1 VERRSGVLMSD
12 LELAVVRVLADAATT
27 FAMELATPD
36 LVGLADADRLRRA
49 PAVAELAS
57 LAGHRP
63 DLLLRA
69 RRSVAALAETD
80 DLLATAALWAA
91 FTGD

>member
-1 VERRSGVLMSD
+1 MSD

-36 LVGLADADRLRRA
+36 LVGLTELDRLDRA
-49 PAVAELAS
+49 PAIAALAAR
-57 LAGHRP
+57 AGDRP
-63 DLLLRA
+63 DLLQRA
-69 RRSVAALAETD
+69 RRAVSEHADADE
-80 DLLATAALWAA
+80 LLASAVLWAA

>member
-1 VERRSGVLMSD
+1 MSD

-36 LVGLADADRLRRA
+36 LEGLAELDRLGRA
-49 PAVAELAS
+49 PALAA
-57 LAGHRP
+57 LAARAGHRP
-63 DLLLRA
+63 DLLQRA
-69 RRSVAALAETD
+69 RRSVSEHTD
-80 DLLATAALWAA
+80 ADELLASAALWAA

>member
-1 VERRSGVLMSD
+1 MSD

-36 LVGLADADRLRRA
+36 LVGLADVGPPRAFPGARRA
-49 PAVAELAS
+49 R
-57 LAGHRP
+57 G
-63 DLLLRA
+63 A
-69 RRSVAALAETD
+69 RRPPARPPAAGAPFRSPMRTD
-80 DLLATAALWAA
+80 ADELLATAALWAA

>member
-1 VERRSGVLMSD
+1 MSD

-36 LVGLADADRLRRA
+36 LVGIADVDRLERS
-49 PAVAELAS
+49 PALAALAA

-63 DLLLRA
+63 DLLQRA
-69 RRSVAALAETD
+69 RRSVPERTD
-80 DLLATAALWAA
+80 ADELLATATLWAA